1 MRAGDNL
8 YTVSIVAIELKTGR
22 YRWHFQQVHHDIWD
36 YDSSNPVVLM
46 NLSVGGRARKAIV
59 EVGKTGW
66 AYILDRETGEPLV
79 GIDERPV
86 PQEPSQ
92 GTAATQPF
100 PRGDAVVP
108 QAIEIAPEGYE
119 LVNEGRIFTPFS
131 GGDPTIVKPGI
142 WGGAN
147 WPPSS
152 YDPVKQ
158 QLFVCA
164 SSVPAGFT
172 GEVDASFKPPEQGA
186 RFGMGQVQQTRL
198 PRSGIVAALD
208 MTTNTIAWRY
218 RWPDQCYSGTLATGG
233 DLLFVGRSDGRL
245 TALDSRTG
253 NQLWEF
259 QTGAGMHA
267 PMSTFAHNG
276 KQYVLAYSA
285 GNALIGSPRG
295 DSVWLFGL
303 EGSLPPAEPGVP
315 VNRLAAAIPP
325 AARSDVVAPAAPAA
339 AAPAA
344 PAAAAATADAANG
357 QRVFGETCVICHGE
371 DGLGG
376 HGGGAPLDTVPNAAA
391 VIDVVTAGRN
401 SMPSFAGLL
410 TPVEIRDVAAYV
422 AEHLAKH

>member
-1 MRAGDNL
+1 M
-8 YTVSIVAIELKTGR
+8 
-22 YRWHFQQVHHDIWD
+22 
-36 YDSSNPVVLM
+36 
-46 NLSVGGRARKAIV
+46 
-59 EVGKTGW
+59 
-66 AYILDRETGEPLV
+66 
-79 GIDERPV
+79 
-86 PQEPSQ
+86 
-92 GTAATQPF
+92 
-100 PRGDAVVP
+100 
-108 QAIEIAPEGYE
+108 
-119 LVNEGRIFTPFS
+119 
-131 GGDPTIVKPGI
+131 
-142 WGGAN
+142 
-147 WPPSS
+147 
-152 YDPVKQ
+152 
-158 QLFVCA
+158 
-164 SSVPAGFT
+164 
-172 GEVDASFKPPEQGA
+172 
-186 RFGMGQVQQTRL
+186 
-198 PRSGIVAALD
+198 
-208 MTTNTIAWRY
+208 
-218 RWPDQCYSGTLATGG
+218 
-233 DLLFVGRSDGRL
+233 LFVGRSDGRL

-401 SMPSFAGLL
+401 SMPSFSGLL